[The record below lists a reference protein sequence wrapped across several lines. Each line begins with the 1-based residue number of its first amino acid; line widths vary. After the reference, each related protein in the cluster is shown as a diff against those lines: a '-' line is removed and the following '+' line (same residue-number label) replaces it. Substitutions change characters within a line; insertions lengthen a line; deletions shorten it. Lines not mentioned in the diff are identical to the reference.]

1 MRVAILKY
9 NAGNTTS
16 VAEAVRR
23 LGAEPEIT
31 DSAEDISSA
40 DRVIIP
46 GVGEAASAMQFLRQR
61 NLDRV
66 IASLARPVLGICLG
80 MQLLCK
86 SSAEGDVECIGVFS
100 ASVSL
105 LPADSDVK
113 IPHIGWN
120 QIRVGKSPL
129 FEGVKHDPFVY
140 FAHSYA
146 VTNCETA
153 IAHCDYAG
161 GFAAAIE
168 NSNFFGVQ
176 FHPEKSG
183 SIGSQILENFMRL

>member
-23 LGAEPEIT
+23 LGAEPSIT

-66 IASLARPVLGICLG
+66 IASLVKPVLGICLG

-86 SSAEGDVECIGVFS
+86 SSAEGEVECIGVFS
-100 ASVSL
+100 ASVSQ
-105 LPADSDVK
+105 LPADSNVK

-120 QIRVGKSPL
+120 QIKVAKSPL
-129 FEGVKHDPFVY
+129 FEAVRHDPFVY

-146 VTNCETA
+146 VTNCDTA
-153 IAHCDYAG
+153 IAYCDYAG

-168 NSNFFGVQ
+168 DSNFFGVQ

-183 SIGSQILENFMRL
+183 STGSQILENFLRL